1 MTESDRLVAA
11 LKKLLREKGLT
22 YRKVAER
29 IGLSEQSV
37 KRLFSRQS
45 FTLDRVVQVAALMG
59 MSLAEVASYAEEQ
72 RSTMRTLTEAQEKEV
87 VAEPLL
93 LLVAAC
99 VLSGWTVEDITSL
112 YKVTPAECI
121 KRLVKLERIG
131 LITLMPGNRVRPN
144 VARGFDWRPGGPIQ
158 KFFRAQEKSD
168 YLASE
173 FTGEGE
179 AHFFLYGM
187 LTPAARLRLQG
198 QLRKLREEFFEL
210 HRECLPLPLGQ
221 RSNTCLLVAQRHWEP
236 RSFAALRR
244 ENK

>member
-1 MTESDRLVAA
+1 MSESDRLVTT
-11 LKKLLREKGLT
+11 LKQLLRKNRIT
-22 YRKVAER
+22 YRQVAQR

-37 KRLFSRQS
+37 KRLFSRKS
-45 FTLDRVVQVAALMG
+45 FTVDRMVQIAALMD
-59 MSLAEVASYAEEQ
+59 MSFAEVASHAEEQ
-72 RSTMRTLTEAQEKEV
+72 RTTLRTLTEAQEKEV

-99 VLSGWTVEDITSL
+99 VLSGWTMEEIISL
-112 YKVTPAECI
+112 YKVSSAECI

-131 LITLMPGNRVRPN
+131 LITLLPGNRVRPN

-158 KFFRAQEKSD
+158 RFFRAQEKSD
-168 YLASE
+168 YLASD

-187 LTPAARLRLQG
+187 LTPTANLRLQG

-210 HRECLPLPLGQ
+210 HREGLALPLSQ
-221 RSNTCLLVAQRHWEP
+221 RSNCCLLVAQRHWEP
-236 RSFAALRR
+236 KAFASMRR
-244 ENK
+244 EPR